1 MARKRAS
8 MREGPL
14 AELFRATE
22 AAQRGQT
29 DEPATGTPEPPAR
42 EEVEATTVE
51 QPQLPLETPQPDV
64 ADQSVDPDATVE
76 HVYDFEVNR
85 RERRGEPEMRLAPP
99 PEEAPTIVERAP
111 EPVAPPRV
119 EAVPAPVRPE
129 PVPEPEPAAEPE
141 PAVEPYTPPAS
152 RFVNPMPESAPRL
165 HVAGDVASYL
175 AVIRVVGV
183 GGAGINAVNRMMD
196 AGIAQVDFVAVNT
209 DAQQLELSDAPVKLH
224 IGESLTQGLGSG
236 ADPDMGRRAGEEGYD
251 QIRTALRGSDMVFV
265 TAGEGGGTGTG
276 AAPIVATIARELG
289 ALTVGIVTTP
299 FKFEGTRRRVAAES
313 GVEAL
318 RAACDTVIVIPND
331 RLLEV
336 LDRSTSMIDAFRIAD
351 DVLRQGVQG
360 ICDLITMPGLINLD
374 FADVRTVMTD
384 AGSAL
389 MGIGYSEAPEGRAR
403 EAAVRALRSPLID
416 TEIVGARGILLSIA
430 GGEDLTLLEVN
441 EAAEVI
447 RQAATDDTNIIFG
460 ATVDERLAGQVWV
473 TVVATGLGAPRRSS
487 FTPSPARTIAS
498 STAYEPGVRTG
509 TESERE
515 LPSFLR

>member
-22 AAQRGQT
+22 AAQRAQREQPEPEREAALPPPESHRAS
-29 DEPATGTPEPPAR
+29 EPAQPVQPELPIAA
-42 EEVEATTVE
+42 EEAT
-51 QPQLPLETPQPDV
+51 LE
-64 ADQSVDPDATVE
+64 ATVE
-76 HVYDFEVNR
+76 HVYDFDVTR
-85 RERRGEPEMRLAPP
+85 PEPLEPRPAPEPRSAPP
-99 PEEAPTIVERAP
+99 APVFRAP
-111 EPVAPPRV
+111 EPV
-119 EAVPAPVRPE
+119 VPAPEPRVVAPAAAPA
-129 PVPEPEPAAEPE
+129 PVPEPAPLEREPVA
-141 PAVEPYTPPAS
+141 EPYTPPAS
-152 RFVNPMPESAPRL
+152 RFVTPMPDSAPRL

-209 DAQQLELSDAPVKLH
+209 DAQQLELSDAPAKIH
-224 IGESLTQGLGSG
+224 IGQSITQGLGSG
-236 ADPDMGRRAGEEGYD
+236 SDPETGRRAAEEGFD
-251 QIRTALRGSDMVFV
+251 HVRASLRGSDMVFV

-276 AAPIVATIARELG
+276 AAPVVARIARDLG

-299 FKFEGTRRRVAAES
+299 FKFEGTRRRVAAEA
-313 GVEAL
+313 GIEEL

-336 LDRSTSMIDAFRIAD
+336 LDRSTSMIDAFKIAD

-374 FADVRTVMTD
+374 FADVRTVMAD

-389 MGIGYSEAPEGRAR
+389 MGIGYSEAQDGRAR
-403 EAAVRALRSPLID
+403 EAAERALRSPLID
-416 TEIVGARGILLSIA
+416 TEFVGARGILLSIA

-441 EAAEVI
+441 EAAEVV

-473 TVVATGLGAPRRSS
+473 TVVATGLGTPRRTS
-487 FTPSPARTIAS
+487 FTPSFPSPRTT
-498 STAYEPGVRTG
+498 STAARPASAE
-509 TESERE
+509 ESE

>member
-22 AAQRGQT
+22 AAQRAQREQ
-29 DEPATGTPEPPAR
+29 EPEADAPAR
-42 EEVEATTVE
+42 EPEAERARTEPVHPV
-51 QPQLPLETPQPDV
+51 QPELPIAPEDVTLE
-64 ADQSVDPDATVE
+64 ATVE
-76 HVYDFEVNR
+76 HVYDFDVER
-85 RERRGEPEMRLAPP
+85 PEPPERR
-99 PEEAPTIVERAP
+99 
-111 EPVAPPRV
+111 
-119 EAVPAPVRPE
+119 PAPVPA
-129 PVPEPEPAAEPE
+129 PEPEPEAIRSAPVARGPE
-141 PAVEPYTPPAS
+141 PAVAPAPTPEPAPEVEHEPVVEPYQPPAS
-152 RFVNPMPESAPRL
+152 RFVTPMPESAPRL

-209 DAQQLELSDAPVKLH
+209 DAQQLELSDAPAKIH
-224 IGESLTQGLGSG
+224 IGQSITQGLGSG
-236 ADPDMGRRAGEEGYD
+236 ADPETGRRAAEEGFD
-251 QIRTALRGSDMVFV
+251 HVRAALRGSDMVFV

-276 AAPIVATIARELG
+276 AAPVVARIARDLG

-313 GVEAL
+313 GVEEL
-318 RAACDTVIVIPND
+318 RASCDTVIVIPND

-336 LDRSTSMIDAFRIAD
+336 LDRSTSMIDAFKIAD

-374 FADVRTVMTD
+374 FADVRTVMAD

-389 MGIGYSEAPEGRAR
+389 MGIGYSEASDGRAR
-403 EAAVRALRSPLID
+403 EAAERALRSPLID
-416 TEIVGARGILLSIA
+416 TEIVAARGILLSIA

-441 EAAEVI
+441 EAAEVV

-473 TVVATGLGAPRRSS
+473 TVVATGIGAPRRTS
-487 FTPSPARTIAS
+487 FTPSFPSPRAATGSSPRPAAS
-498 STAYEPGVRTG
+498 PE
-509 TESERE
+509 ESE

>member
-22 AAQRGQT
+22 AAQRAQREQ
-29 DEPATGTPEPPAR
+29 EPEAEAPAR
-42 EEVEATTVE
+42 EQEPERAPTEAV
-51 QPQLPLETPQPDV
+51 QPELPLAPEDV
-64 ADQSVDPDATVE
+64 TLEATVE
-76 HVYDFEVNR
+76 HVYDFDVER
-85 RERRGEPEMRLAPP
+85 PEPLERRPAPASAPAPEPEVVRPAPV
-99 PEEAPTIVERAP
+99 ARAP
-111 EPVAPPRV
+111 EPAVAP
-119 EAVPAPVRPE
+119 A
-129 PVPEPEPAAEPE
+129 PEPETVRELEPV
-141 PAVEPYTPPAS
+141 VEPYQPPAS
-152 RFVNPMPESAPRL
+152 RFVTPMPESAPRL

-209 DAQQLELSDAPVKLH
+209 DAQQLELSDAPAKIH
-224 IGESLTQGLGSG
+224 IGQSITQGLGSG
-236 ADPDMGRRAGEEGYD
+236 ADPETGRRAAEEGFD
-251 QIRTALRGSDMVFV
+251 HVRAALRGSDMVFV

-276 AAPIVATIARELG
+276 AAPVVARIARDLG

-313 GVEAL
+313 GVEEL

-336 LDRSTSMIDAFRIAD
+336 LDRSTSMIDAFKIAD

-374 FADVRTVMTD
+374 FADVRTVMAG

-389 MGIGYSEAPEGRAR
+389 MGIGYSEASDGRAR
-403 EAAVRALRSPLID
+403 EAAERALRSPLID

-441 EAAEVI
+441 EAAEVV

-473 TVVATGLGAPRRSS
+473 TVVATGIGTPRRTS
-487 FTPSPARTIAS
+487 FTPSFPSPRAATGASPRPAAS
-498 STAYEPGVRTG
+498 QE
-509 TESERE
+509 ESE